1 MRKRNMILNWAIALA
16 FILADSGSHAAPLPL
31 TSQSVQQVNYL
42 LAKTVTLSKYN
53 DAGAY
58 VNGTGGTASALSYTF
73 NATTPLNSPT
83 DLKIS
88 KSASDATGMG
98 ITILSQTIPKGDRGK
113 TLWLKFD
120 WDGSHANYVTNDV
133 QVFAYDVTNSE
144 IIPVSAIAGATP
156 DTSTNQPEL
165 PKSQTEV
172 TLAVYPKSTT
182 AQIRISLHWTTDGAT
197 ASAYDLYLGK
207 QYMAPVSS
215 VPAFM
220 GTDWTDYTGC
230 WTASGSTTIGNGT
243 VACRWRRVGD
253 SMEIDFY
260 LGAGSTTSGSG
271 TYRISL
277 PTGYTIDT
285 TKRSNA
291 SPQDFNIGSA
301 SFHDTGT
308 AVYFGSVSY
317 VATTYVHLNRW
328 NAGGSTVD
336 TPSGWTST
344 SPMTLA
350 NGDEVFARF
359 SVPIVGWRASAAVS
373 ANDVTISGV
382 KVIARESSG
391 AQVFATGSE
400 TTVTFDTEV
409 EDKSNSWDG
418 NTFTAPKNGLYR
430 FTLRLSPILS
440 SGSATQYYCTLANA
454 SNAQIGLFM
463 QAYKSTAS
471 GFYHCGGSL
480 AIRMAK
486 GDTARVRFLQADGG
500 NRSLQGSASTNNS
513 IEISEDPDLSVF
525 SAFGLSE
532 RQYDCTFSGPAGYS
546 ANGTPKC
553 IPYLTADGAWRT
565 KFSVDFTLT
574 SATSISLTAPFTCK
588 NSGAYQAVTCWSI
601 SSAQTINYARCDP
614 NTSTITINFASGS
627 SRIICSGD
635 VELNAKP
642 SFVP

>member
-1 MRKRNMILNWAIALA
+1 MRKRNMIFSWAIALA
-16 FILADSGSHAAPLPL
+16 FILADSGSHAAPAPL
-31 TSQSVQQVNYL
+31 SAQSVQQINYL
-42 LAKTVTLSKYN
+42 LARTATLSKYN

-58 VNGTGGTASALSYTF
+58 ADGTGGTASALSYTF

-120 WDGSHANYVTNDV
+120 WDGSASNYVTNDV
-133 QVFAYDVTNSE
+133 QVFAYDVTNGE

-197 ASAYDLYLGK
+197 ASAYDLFLGK
-207 QYMAPVSS
+207 QYLAPMSS

-220 GTDWTDYTGC
+220 GTDWTSYTGC

-243 VACRWRRVGD
+243 VNCRWRRVGD
-253 SMEIDFY
+253 EMEIDFY

-277 PTGYTIDT
+277 PTGYSIDT

-308 AVYFGSVSY
+308 AVYFGTVNY
-317 VATTYVHLNRW
+317 VATTYVHLSRW

-344 SPMTLA
+344 APMTLA

-373 ANDVTISGV
+373 STEVNLSGA
-382 KVIARESSG
+382 KVIAQNSAGTSF
-391 AQVFATGSE
+391 ADNTLSDVPFATE
-400 TTVTFDTEV
+400 LVDTHNAFDGT
-409 EDKSNSWDG
+409 
-418 NTFTAPKNGLYR
+418 TFTAPSNGTYI
-430 FTLRLSPILS
+430 FTLRLSPSLTAVS
-440 SGSATQYYCTLANA
+440 STGYYCLLANSA
-454 SNAQIGLFM
+454 NTQTGLFY
-463 QAYKSTAS
+463 QTTKPAINAIYQ
-471 GFYHCGGSL
+471 CNGSL
-480 AIRMAK
+480 ALKMSKGETAK
-486 GDTARVRFLQADGG
+486 VRFYHADGG
-500 NRSLQGSASTNNS
+500 SRSLQAVATNNS
-513 IEISEDPDLSVF
+513 LEIIQQPDLSVF

-565 KFSVDFTLT
+565 KFNVDFTLT

-588 NSGAYQAVTCWSI
+588 NSSAYQAVTCWSI

-614 NTSTITINFASGS
+614 NSSTITINFASGS